1 MHASE
6 SQWCTPPEQLALGRE
21 EVHVWR
27 ASLEQP
33 GPDIQALEQLLASD
47 EQARAEQFRFQKD
60 RLHYIIARGTLRSIL
75 GRYLGKDPHTLRFS
89 YSTFG
94 KPALVQNPDSNALFF
109 NVTHSRGLAL
119 YGITRGYTIGIDI
132 EYLDAG
138 VSCEQIAARFFSPL
152 EVNMLRAVPKELQHA
167 AFFACWTRK
176 EAYIKARGMGLSLD
190 LKAFDVSLL
199 PGDPTA
205 ILGSREEAL
214 DISHWS
220 LYDISPGPGYIGAL
234 AVEGH
239 PATVICFQ
247 WQQ

>member
-1 MHASE
+1 MHASK
-6 SQWCTPPEQLALGRE
+6 SQWCIPPEQLALGRE

-33 GPDIQALEQLLASD
+33 GPGIRALEQLLASD

-75 GRYLGKDPHTLRFS
+75 GRYLGKDPRTLRFS

-94 KPALVQNPDSNALFF
+94 KPALVQNPDSNVLFF
-109 NVTHSRGLAL
+109 NVTHSLGLAL
-119 YGITRGYTIGIDI
+119 YAMTRDYTIGIDI
-132 EYLDAG
+132 EYLDTR
-138 VSCEQIAARFFSPL
+138 VSYEQIAAHFFSPL
-152 EVNMLRAVPKELQHA
+152 EVSMLRAVPKELQHI

-190 LKAFDVSLL
+190 LKDFDVSLA
-199 PGDPTA
+199 PGEPIT
-205 ILGSREEAL
+205 LLNSREEGL
-214 DISHWS
+214 DITRWS
-220 LYDISPGPGYIGAL
+220 LYDLSPGAGYKAAL

-239 PATVICFQ
+239 PVRLMCWQ
-247 WQQ
+247 WS